1 MAKLL
6 DSVAPDV
13 NIISLGL
20 APIKSEIC
28 WTNFEIYYEKL

>member
-20 APIKSEIC
+20 APIKSAIC
-28 WTNFEIYYEKL
+28 YENSQN